1 MSTATIDRRAFL
13 QVSALA
19 GGGLVF
25 SAWFDPATLL
35 AQRGGRGAPPLAPD
49 AFIRIA
55 PDGLVTIMSK
65 NPEIGQGVKVML
77 PMLIAEELD
86 VDWANVRVEQADL
99 DSKYGPQTAGG
110 SNATPQNWTAMRRVG
125 AGARAT
131 LIAAAAQ
138 QWNVPAAR
146 LTTASGRVLDAQT
159 NRSVGY
165 GELATAAA
173 SITPPDPESL
183 TLKDPKDYKI
193 IGTGIPGVDNPALVT
208 GKPIFGLDFSMPGML
223 VAVYER
229 CPVPGGSVTGANL
242 DTVRRLPGVRHA
254 LIVPNGPNN
263 QAPFSGVAIVAD
275 SYWQAETARKALEM
289 TLDEGAGV
297 ADGSEAFAKRAT
309 ELSAQAPQASLRQD
323 GDVEAA
329 LGGAAK
335 VVEAAYAYPFIA
347 HAPLEP
353 PNCAAHY
360 TNGKLELWVGTQT
373 PQSAVSAIARQ
384 LNIPAENITLHLFKM
399 GGGFGR
405 RLYNNYVVEAAWI
418 AKETGVP
425 VQLRWSRE
433 DETRQEIF
441 RPGGFHF
448 LKGGVDASGK
458 LVAWRNH
465 FVSFGQMGER
475 GPQFAP
481 SASMGATDFPAR
493 FVSDLSVGY
502 TLMPFSQRTGA
513 LRAPG
518 SNALAFVMQSFV
530 DEMAHAAGADPLEFQ
545 LEILS
550 RPIIQAEG
558 ARPGGLDPARMS
570 AVLRLVG
577 ERSGWA
583 RRAKTP
589 GRGMGIACY
598 FSHRGYFAEVADV
611 TVDDRKRVKINK
623 VWVAGDIGRHVINP
637 LHAESQVQGGVI
649 DGISQMMQEITIE
662 RGRVVQGNFNDYQL
676 LRMRHAPPEIEVHWL
691 ASDNDPTGL
700 GEPALP
706 PILPSV
712 ANAIFAASGDRV
724 RSLPLS
730 THGYSW
736 A

>member
-1 MSTATIDRRAFL
+1 MA
-13 QVSALA
+13 
-19 GGGLVF
+19 
-25 SAWFDPATLL
+25 
-35 AQRGGRGAPPLAPD
+35 
-49 AFIRIA
+49 
-55 PDGLVTIMSK
+55 K

-86 VDWANVRVEQADL
+86 VDWSSVRVEQADL

-138 QWNVPAAR
+138 QWSVPAAR
-146 LTTASGRVLDAQT
+146 LTTASGRVLDTQT

-173 SITPPDPESL
+173 AITPPDPESL

-242 DTVRRLPGVRHA
+242 DEIRRLAGVRHA
-254 LIVPNGPNN
+254 FIVPNGPNN

-297 ADGSEAFAKRAT
+297 ADGSDAFATRAT
-309 ELSAQAPQASLRQD
+309 ELSAQTPQASLRQD
-323 GDVEAA
+323 GDVEAV
-329 LGGAAK
+329 LGRAAK

-384 LNIPAENITLHLFKM
+384 VNIPAENITLHLFKM

-465 FVSFGQMGER
+465 FVSFGQVTER

-481 SASMGATDFPAR
+481 SASMGANDFPGR

-676 LRMRHAPPEIEVHWL
+676 LRMRHAPPEIEAHWL
-691 ASDNDPTGL
+691 TSDNDPTGL